1 MSINFMVSGPEHP
14 GRWAAAGNRVVA
26 WLAGAWRSAAPE
38 ALRSARAHIVFTG
51 LIALYVT
58 AELYLPALM
67 GVETPFEPAFG
78 YRFFLIMSGLTLAF
92 PACFYAIYVMI
103 WIRPKALTRYLIDA
117 AVRFLTP
124 RRIFTGLPVILLFPF
139 FGSAFAYFR
148 ILLPNI
154 SPWHWDVRLAEIDR
168 ALHGG
173 MAPWEILQPLLGHP
187 YITAA
192 VNGVYHGWFLLMFG
206 MFLWQCG
213 TLSKPH
219 TRMQF
224 FLTFILIW
232 AILGNFLAIV
242 MSSAGPVYYARV
254 TGLASPFQ
262 PLMDYLHA
270 ADKIAPV
277 MALDVQEQLWSSYLK
292 NGLATLGGITAMP
305 SMHVA
310 TSLSF
315 TLVGYAYNRKLGHL
329 LLLFTF
335 IVQIGSVH
343 LGWHYAIDGYVAAIG
358 TLLVWWCVGLFLKL
372 GPVRW
377 LLWGD
382 ETPRRVEPAPAA
394 A

>member
-1 MSINFMVSGPEHP
+1 MTIESLVSRPELP
-14 GRWAAAGNRVVA
+14 GSRSAGDRLVS
-26 WLAGAWRSAAPE
+26 WLAGTWRSAVPE
-38 ALRSARAHIVFTG
+38 ALRSARLHILFAG
-51 LIALYVT
+51 LIGLYVA

-67 GVETPFEPAFG
+67 GVETPFTPAFG
-78 YRFFLIMSGLTLAF
+78 YSFFMMMSGATLAF

-103 WIRPKALTRYLIDA
+103 WIRPQKLTIHLAQAALH
-117 AVRFLTP
+117 FLSA
-124 RRIFTGLPVILLFPF
+124 RRILTALPVFLLFPF

-154 SPWHWDVRLAEIDR
+154 EHWHWDVQLAEIDR
-168 ALHGG
+168 TLHGG

-187 YITAA
+187 FVTAA
-192 VNGVYHGWFLLMFG
+192 INGVYHLWFLLMFG
-206 MFLWQCG
+206 MFLWQSG
-213 TLSKPH
+213 SLSRPH

-232 AILGNFLAIV
+232 AILGNFLAILL
-242 MSSAGPVYYARV
+242 SSAGPVYYARV
-254 TGLASPFQ
+254 TGLESPFQ

-270 ADKIAPV
+270 ANQVVPV
-277 MALDVQEQLWSSYLK
+277 MALDVQEQLWSSYAR

-310 TSLSF
+310 TSLTF
-315 TLVGYAYNRKLGHL
+315 ALVGFAHNRKLGYL

-358 TLLVWWCVGLFLKL
+358 TLLIWWCVGRFLRL
-372 GPVRW
+372 EAVRQ
-377 LLWGD
+377 LLWGND
-382 ETPRRVEPAPAA
+382 APGRVDAAPATA
-394 A
+394 

>member
-1 MSINFMVSGPEHP
+1 MTIESLVSRPELP
-14 GRWAAAGNRVVA
+14 SSRSNGDRLAV
-26 WLAGAWRSAAPE
+26 WLAGTWRSAVPE
-38 ALRSARAHIVFTG
+38 ALRSARAHTVFIG
-51 LIALYVT
+51 LIALYVA

-67 GVETPFEPAFG
+67 DVETPFAPAFG
-78 YRFFLIMSGLTLAF
+78 YRLFLMMSALTLAF
-92 PACFYAIYVMI
+92 PACFYGIYVMI
-103 WIRPKALTRYLIDA
+103 WIRPKALTLYLAQA
-117 AVRFLTP
+117 ALRFLSA
-124 RRIFTGLPVILLFPF
+124 RRIFAALPIILLFPF

-148 ILLPNI
+148 ILLPSI
-154 SPWHWDVRLAEIDR
+154 QPWSWDVRLAEIDR

-173 MAPWEILQPLLGHP
+173 MNPWEILHPLLSSP

-192 VNGVYHGWFLLMFG
+192 INGVYHLWFLLMFG
-206 MFLWQCG
+206 TFLWQSG
-213 TLSKPH
+213 SLTRPH

-242 MSSAGPVYYARV
+242 LSSAGPVYYARV

-262 PLMDYLHA
+262 PLMDYLYA
-270 ADKIAPV
+270 ADKVVPV
-277 MALDVQEQLWSSYLK
+277 LALDVQEQLWSSYLQ

-310 TSLSF
+310 TSLCF
-315 TLVGYAYNRKLGHL
+315 ALVGYAHNRKLGHL

-358 TLLVWWCVGLFLKL
+358 TLLVWWCVGCFLKL
-372 GPVRW
+372 GWVRW

-382 ETPRRVEPAPAA
+382 APRRADTVPATA
-394 A
+394 